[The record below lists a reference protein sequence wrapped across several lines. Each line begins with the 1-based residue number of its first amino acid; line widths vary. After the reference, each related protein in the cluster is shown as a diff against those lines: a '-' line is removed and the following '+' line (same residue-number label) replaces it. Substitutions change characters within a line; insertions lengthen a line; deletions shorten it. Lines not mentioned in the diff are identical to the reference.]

1 MGISIR
7 LDDDDLVIKGSKM
20 DLIELSEYI
29 KNVALSNNKN
39 DHLHL
44 DELTLIKEDSPIKNL
59 IIEKKQN

>member
-29 KNVALSNNKN
+29 KNVALSI
-39 DHLHL
+39 LY
-44 DELTLIKEDSPIKNL
+44 
-59 IIEKKQN
+59 